1 MSEQGVSYTSCF
13 FVTLD
18 ILIYWDNF
26 LLILRSVV
34 LPKGHRDDVSEATP
48 APRAIA
54 TRTSSIIIETLRSAQ
69 GITAR

>member
-34 LPKGHRDDVSEATP
+34 LPKGHRDDVSEARNLYDYLRDP
-48 APRAIA
+48 
-54 TRTSSIIIETLRSAQ
+54 SLRS
-69 GITAR
+69 GNHLR